1 MADEFEK
8 CVPIILAPFQQTE
21 KSTINGSSNGLEIK
35 NQSTKNDSTTG
46 SSCLSNNS
54 KNNNN
59 SPSAPQRSLKCL
71 RSPDD
76 ISKRGIIKNVVVVS
90 ISFVL
95 MFAAYASL
103 SALQSS
109 LHLQQGM
116 GVINQAVLYAVMAVS
131 SLLLP
136 KIVIRVLGHKW
147 SMTVSLV
154 GYVVWMG
161 ANGYGV
167 WATMLPAS
175 IVAGISAAVL
185 WTTHGSY
192 FSILAKH
199 YALKTK
205 QDPGAVTSFFFG
217 IFVAFFAFG
226 KLSFNHR
233 SNLMD
238 P

>member
-8 CVPIILAPFQQTE
+8 CVPIILAPSPQTE
-21 KSTINGSSNGLEIK
+21 KSTINGSSNVLEIK
-35 NQSTKNDSTTG
+35 DQSTMKDSAAG
-46 SSCLSNNS
+46 SSCLSNGS
-54 KNNNN
+54 KNTSS
-59 SPSAPQRSLKCL
+59 SPAVPKRSLKCL

-76 ISKRGIIKNVVVVS
+76 ISKRGIIKNVIVLS

-131 SLLLP
+131 CLLLP
-136 KIVIRVLGHKW
+136 KIVIRAIGHKW
-147 SMTVSLV
+147 SMTISLV
-154 GYVVWMG
+154 GYVLWMG

-175 IVAGISAAVL
+175 IVAGMSAAVL
-185 WTTHGSY
+185 WTTQGSY

-199 YALKTK
+199 YAVKTK
-205 QDPGAVTSFFFG
+205 QEPGAVTSLFFG
-217 IFVAFFAFG
+217 VFVAFFAFC
-226 KLSFNHR
+226 KLI
-233 SNLMD
+233 
-238 P
+238 